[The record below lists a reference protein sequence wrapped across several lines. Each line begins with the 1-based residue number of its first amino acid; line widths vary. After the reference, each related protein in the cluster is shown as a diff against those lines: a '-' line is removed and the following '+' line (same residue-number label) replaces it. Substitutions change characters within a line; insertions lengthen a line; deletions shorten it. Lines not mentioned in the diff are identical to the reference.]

1 MEQPKKGRGGKRIG
15 AGRIPKYGE
24 PTVNITFRVP
34 ASSTE
39 IIRSMVRLYLENLN
53 TQRNT
58 KIPEYG
64 C

>member
-1 MEQPKKGRGGKRIG
+1 MDQVKKGRGGKREG

-34 ASSTE
+34 TSSRE
-39 IIRSMVRLYLENLN
+39 IIRAMVKTYLDNLHIE
-53 TQRNT
+53 RNT